1 MYIHIYIH
9 IDMCIYIY
17 YYIYILLYI
26 YYYIYILYVYIYIY
40 IYNIHVYIYISI
52 YIYIFIHIY
61 EICALWRWYML
72 WWILFRGGN
81 QSICVHQAQ
90 AGEHCD
96 PSSTVPPGM
105 LTNAQK
111 PGGLLTQKWIQLE
124 SILGPT
130 LNVAGG
136 LTYLSILKA
145 NLA

>member
-1 MYIHIYIH
+1 
-9 IDMCIYIY
+9 
-17 YYIYILLYI
+17 
-26 YYYIYILYVYIYIY
+26 
-40 IYNIHVYIYISI
+40 
-52 YIYIFIHIY
+52 
-61 EICALWRWYML
+61 ML

-96 PSSTVPPGM
+96 PSTTVPPGM